1 MSMLLRAEGLC
12 CDNAGKTSQSYKIG
26 MCTGLATCKTF
37 PLFVVIYEGMQQSVQ
52 ANIRDFFLSF
62 NNWRL
67 KKSSVILIGR
77 FN

>member
-1 MSMLLRAEGLC
+1 
-12 CDNAGKTSQSYKIG
+12 
-26 MCTGLATCKTF
+26 
-37 PLFVVIYEGMQQSVQ
+37 VQ

-77 FN
+77 FNWCTSINHLKKWQTCMYHKQQRQIGQRVTMWFKQTN